1 MFKYGSNCVN
11 MSEKIIEIENLSKLY
26 RLGDIGTGSLKNDVQ
41 RWWARVRGK
50 EDPFMKVGAENVR
63 SRKADSNYVWS
74 LRDISFHVNKG
85 DALGIIG
92 KNGAGKSTLLKIL
105 SRVTAPTKG
114 QIRIKGRVASLLEV
128 GTGFHPDLTGRENV
142 FLNGAIMGMT
152 KNEIKAKLDEIVDF
166 SGIEAYIDTPI
177 KRYSTGMRVRLGF
190 AVAAHLDSEI
200 LVVDEVLAVGDS
212 VFQKKCIDKMTKVR
226 SEGRTIL
233 FVSHQLSAVKGL
245 CKTGVVLENGQLKFN
260 GDIDGAL
267 VYYASTN
274 SSIKGQE
281 LILDELNRQNS
292 TGQIRFKKMI
302 FDTYPVNFGEK
313 IRFKLMLE
321 TLDKEIDFKDIDM
334 AINISDRNKSCIVH
348 CANKFLGKN
357 FSHDDDKLEYHFEI
371 ENNLKPGYYYITLF
385 LRSKDVIQDWIED
398 QIMLEIQGT
407 NPYGYHSNGL
417 IQGNVLPDFNISQV
431 NSKVLL

>member
-1 MFKYGSNCVN
+1 

-26 RLGDIGTGSLKNDVQ
+26 RLGDIGTGSLRNDLH
-41 RWWARVRGK
+41 RWWAKIRGK
-50 EDPFMKVGAENVR
+50 EDPFMKVGAENIR
-63 SRKADSNYVWS
+63 SMKAESDYVWS
-74 LRDISFHVNKG
+74 LKDINFSVNKG

-128 GTGFHPDLTGRENV
+128 GTGFHPDLTGRENI

-152 KNEIKAKLDEIVDF
+152 KSEIKAKLDEIVDF
-166 SGIEAYIDTPI
+166 SGIAAYIDTPI

-245 CKTGVVLENGQLKFN
+245 CKTGVVLVNGQLKFD

-267 VYYASTN
+267 EYYASTN
-274 SSIKGQE
+274 NSIKGQE
-281 LILDELNRQNS
+281 LTLDDLDRHQS
-292 TGQIRFKKMI
+292 VGHIKFKKMV
-302 FDTYPVNFGEK
+302 FESYPVDFGQP

-321 TLDKEIDFKDIDM
+321 TQGTEKYFTDVDM

-357 FSHDDDKLEYHFEI
+357 FSHTDDKLEYHFEI
-371 ENNLKPGYYYITLF
+371 ENNLKPGYYYMTLF
-385 LRSKDVIQDWIED
+385 LRSRDIIQDWIED
-398 QIMLEIQGT
+398 QIILEIQGS

-417 IQGNVLPDFNISQV
+417 IQGNVLPGFNISQV

>member
-1 MFKYGSNCVN
+1 

-41 RWWARVRGK
+41 RWWAKLRGK
-50 EDPFMKVGAENVR
+50 EDPFMKVGAENDR
-63 SRKADSNYVWS
+63 SKKGQSDYVWS
-74 LRDISFHVNKG
+74 LKDISFSINKG

-92 KNGAGKSTLLKIL
+92 KNGAGKSTLLKLL
-105 SRVTAPTKG
+105 SRVTAPTQG
-114 QIRIKGRVASLLEV
+114 QIKIKGRVASLLEV
-128 GTGFHPDLTGRENV
+128 GTGFHPDLTGLENI

-152 KNEIKAKLDEIVDF
+152 KSEIKAKLEEIVEF
-166 SGIEAYIDTPI
+166 SGIAAYIDTPI

-200 LVVDEVLAVGDS
+200 LIVDEVLAVGDS

-233 FVSHQLSAVKGL
+233 FVSHQLSAVKSL
-245 CKTGVVLENGQLKFN
+245 CKTGVVLENGKLRFQ

-267 VYYASTN
+267 AYYATTN
-274 SSIKGQE
+274 NSIKGQE
-281 LILDELNRQNS
+281 LKLGDLDRHQS
-292 TGQIRFKKMI
+292 VGQIKFERIVFEN
-302 FDTYPVNFGEK
+302 YPVNFGETIK
-313 IRFKLMLE
+313 FKLILQTQDHE
-321 TLDKEIDFKDIDM
+321 TLFSDIDM
-334 AINISDRNKSCIVH
+334 AVNINDRNKSCIVH

-357 FSHDDDKLEYHFEI
+357 FSHTDDQMEYHFEI
-371 ENNLKPGYYYITLF
+371 ENNLKPGYYYMTLF

-398 QIMLEIQGT
+398 QIILEIQGS

-417 IQGNVLPDFNISQV
+417 IQGNVLPGFNISQV

>member
-1 MFKYGSNCVN
+1 

-41 RWWARVRGK
+41 RWWARIRGK

-63 SRKADSNYVWS
+63 SKKAESDYVWS
-74 LRDISFHVNKG
+74 LKDISFSVNKG

-92 KNGAGKSTLLKIL
+92 RNGAGKSTLLKIL
-105 SRVTAPTKG
+105 SRVTAPTTG
-114 QIRIKGRVASLLEV
+114 QIKLKGRVASLLEV
-128 GTGFHPDLTGRENV
+128 GTGFHPDLTGRENI

-152 KNEIKAKLDEIVDF
+152 KSEIRAKLDEIVEF
-166 SGIEAYIDTPI
+166 SGIAAYIDTPI

-200 LVVDEVLAVGDS
+200 LIVDEVLAVGDS

-245 CKTGVVLENGQLKFN
+245 CKTGVVLENGKLKFQ

-267 VYYASTN
+267 EYYASTN
-274 SSIKGQE
+274 NSVKGQQ
-281 LILDELNRQNS
+281 LMLDDLDRHQS
-292 TGQIRFKKMI
+292 AGQIKFKKMV
-302 FDTYPVNFGEK
+302 FENYPVDFGET

-321 TLDKEIDFKDIDM
+321 TQEGRAHFTDIDM
-334 AINISDRNKSCIVH
+334 AININDRNKSCIVH

-357 FSHDDDKLEYHFEI
+357 FSHTDDQLEYHFEI
-371 ENNLKPGYYYITLF
+371 ENNLKPGYYYMTLF

-398 QIMLEIQGT
+398 QIILEVQGN

-417 IQGNVLPDFNISQV
+417 IQGNVLPGFNINQV